1 MLKSKL
7 IANILELILD
17 GDKEG
22 IDSKS
27 QLKYLSESDYEYTSS
42 GVFVEFKHK
51 SGIEKYKT
59 DKSDLILDGVEIKS
73 TELEIGAD
81 CTLFFKNGLINNLEI
96 WSFSGNYP
104 KKELSDYELTQKW
117 ENSPER
123 KIIVNKTSG

>member
-1 MLKSKL
+1 MLKSKF
-7 IANILELILD
+7 IENILELLLD
-17 GDKEG
+17 GDKDG
-22 IDSKS
+22 IDAKL
-27 QLKYLSESDYEYTSS
+27 QLEYLSESDYEYTGT
-42 GVFVEFKHK
+42 GVFIGFEHK
-51 SGIEKYKT
+51 KGIEKFKA
-59 DKSDLILDGVEIKS
+59 DKSDLILDGVGIKS

-81 CTLFFKNGLINNLEI
+81 CTLFFTNGLIDNLEI